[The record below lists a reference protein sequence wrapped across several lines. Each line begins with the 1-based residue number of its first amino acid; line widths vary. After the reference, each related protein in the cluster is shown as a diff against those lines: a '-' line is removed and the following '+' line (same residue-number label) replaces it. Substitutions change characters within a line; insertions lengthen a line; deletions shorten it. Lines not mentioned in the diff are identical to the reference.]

1 MIKNIDL
8 PLNDDVIKQLKCGDR
23 VLLNG
28 NIITAR
34 DMAHKRFCDALSRG
48 EKLPIS
54 LENETIYYVGATP
67 PRPGNICG
75 SAGPTSSKRMDPF
88 TPTLLD
94 LGVKGMIGKGARNI
108 ETIDAIKRNGCV
120 YFCAV
125 GGAGALISK
134 SIVEVEPLC
143 YEDLG
148 TEGVYRYTLK
158 DFPCIVAIDCQGNSL
173 L

>member
-1 MIKNIDL
+1 MIKSINL
-8 PLNDDVIKQLKCGDR
+8 PLNDDIVKELRCGDR

-34 DMAHKRFCDALSRG
+34 DMAHKRFCNALSNG
-48 EKLPIS
+48 ETLPIS
-54 LENETIYYVGATP
+54 LKNETIYYVGATP
-67 PRPGNICG
+67 PRPENICG

-88 TPTLLD
+88 TPMLLD
-94 LGVKGMIGKGARNI
+94 LGVKGMIGKGARSN
-108 ETIDAIKRNGCV
+108 ETITSIKKNRCV

-134 SIVEVEPLC
+134 SIVNVELLC
-143 YEDLG
+143 FEDLG

-158 DFPCIVAIDCQGNSL
+158 DFPCIVGIDCKGNSL